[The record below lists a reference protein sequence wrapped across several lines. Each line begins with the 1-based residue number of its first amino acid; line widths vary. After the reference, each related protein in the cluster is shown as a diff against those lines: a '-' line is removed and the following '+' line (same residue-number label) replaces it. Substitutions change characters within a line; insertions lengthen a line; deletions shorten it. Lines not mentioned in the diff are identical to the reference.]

1 MPIIPSETE
10 LNTWNICFTTKV
22 DGQLRVHKEIFV
34 GSIREAV
41 FYEMQLRGQ
50 AKDGNNYIKGCSE

>member
-1 MPIIPSETE
+1 MPIIPSATE

-22 DGQLRVHKEIFV
+22 DGQLKVHKEIFV
-34 GSIREAV
+34 GSIRDAV

-50 AKDGNNYIKGCSE
+50 AKEGKNNIKGQS

>member
-1 MPIIPSETE
+1 MAIIPSTTDPD
-10 LNTWNICFTTKV
+10 TWNICFTTKV
-22 DGQLRVHKEIFV
+22 DGELIVHKNVFV

-50 AKDGNNYIKGCSE
+50 AKDNTI